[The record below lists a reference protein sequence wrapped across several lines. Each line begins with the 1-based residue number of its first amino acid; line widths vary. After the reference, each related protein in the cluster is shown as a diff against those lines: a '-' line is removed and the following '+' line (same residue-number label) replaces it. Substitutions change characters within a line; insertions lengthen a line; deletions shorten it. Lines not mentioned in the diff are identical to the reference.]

1 MTRRRTGALASTLV
15 LVLGGCGGHDRPVL
29 SRASFDV
36 ERGRAALERFECG
49 ACHVIPGV
57 RGAESFVGPPL
68 DGFGRRVQLAGRFA
82 NSPEV
87 LVRWLLDPPA
97 MKADTAM
104 PAVGVSESDARDIA
118 AYLYTLE

>member
-1 MTRRRTGALASTLV
+1 VNRRPACALASTMV
-15 LVLGGCGGHDRPVL
+15 LVVVGCGGHDRPML
-29 SRASFDV
+29 SQASTDV

-49 ACHVIPGV
+49 ACHMIPGV
-57 RGAESFVGPPL
+57 RGAQSFVGPPL

-82 NSPEV
+82 NRPDV
-87 LVRWLLDPPA
+87 LVRWLVDPPA

-104 PAVGVSESDARDIA
+104 PAVGVGESDARDIA